1 MPRGYTDV
9 NQALLNRR
17 PITQPYGMNEVKTN
31 RKGTVAI
38 TWTTGVE
45 PARTRS
51 ILNEYSRVKD
61 DHKVRQKVWELR
73 WEKARGEWVETYG
86 NVALSSGRYFLRFL
100 FLLGKV
106 TNTC

>member
-38 TWTTGVE
+38 TWTTGVNSKGRQE
-45 PARTRS
+45 PARMR
-51 ILNEYSRVKD
+51 
-61 DHKVRQKVWELR
+61 
-73 WEKARGEWVETYG
+73 
-86 NVALSSGRYFLRFL
+86 
-100 FLLGKV
+100 
-106 TNTC
+106 NTVLKS